1 MPGAGGN
8 PGAVLRSLNR
18 VIEGAETVLYAGLGL
33 VLFAAGAAALIAGGH
48 GLVEGLVGDEGTKHA
63 IEVALDALLL
73 TFILVELLGAV
84 RATLTEQAPLVAE
97 PFLLIGMIAA
107 IKELVVL
114 GAFERDDM
122 PVGDL
127 ALEVGVLAGT
137 VLALS
142 IAALLVRR
150 KEREPE
156 EGDAATLPGAR
167 SYP

>member
-1 MPGAGGN
+1 M
-8 PGAVLRSLNR
+8 LRSLNR
-18 VIEGAETVLYAGLGL
+18 VIEGAETALYAGLAL
-33 VLFAAGAAALIAGGH
+33 VLFAAGAAALVAGGH
-48 GLVEGLVGDEGTKHA
+48 GLAEGLTGDDGTKHA
-63 IEVALDALLL
+63 IEIALDALLL

-84 RATLTEQAPLVAE
+84 RATLAERIPLVAE

-127 ALEVGVLAGT
+127 ALEVGVLSGS

-142 IAALLVRR
+142 VAALLVRR

-156 EGDAATLPGAR
+156 EGDAPLRDDPVR
-167 SYP
+167 P